1 MPGRHINH
9 QQVSLFMT
17 LRITHTQQTA
27 AAKAGISV
35 ASARRI
41 EKTPRPACAGHEPRD
56 YRTRADPLADIWDQE
71 VVPML
76 EASSKLRPVTIY
88 HELCRRFPDK
98 IDHAVR
104 RTIERRI
111 RDWRAI
117 NGAERPVI
125 FPQVQVPGRMGL
137 SDFTDANGLGVMI
150 AGVPLAHRL
159 YHFAMAYSGFEH
171 AEVVLGGESY
181 VALASGLAIALAT
194 LGGVPL
200 EHRSDSLSAAFRNL
214 AVPDAEDITRRYAA
228 LIAHYGM
235 VATRNNRGVAHEN
248 GAIESRN
255 GHVKVRLEQ
264 ALELRGHADFA
275 TLDDYRAFVAGVVG
289 DHNRRH
295 SKMIELERPLLK
307 PLPPTPPVVWE
318 EATVRVTSA
327 SGFSFRQAFYTVPS
341 RLIGHR
347 LHLRIHD
354 DRIDAYLGGSYL
366 FTMPRGRRPAKGS
379 GRTTTHV
386 VDYHH
391 VIGSLRAKPGALA
404 NLSYRD
410 ALWPRPAYRCAWE
423 ALSAARPVREAS
435 HTMIALLALAHDQG
449 VEADLAAA
457 ITIILENGEL
467 PDAALLRAQFTPAAS
482 PVPTV
487 LVLTPS
493 PAVYDDLLD
502 NTQHM
507 EMAA

>member
-194 LGGVPL
+194 LGVTCTPELVPFL
-200 EHRSDSLSAAFRNL
+200 GRVRFSRRRTNETEQVFRRADHRDREGARSRHGDS
-214 AVPDAEDITRRYAA
+214 
-228 LIAHYGM
+228 
-235 VATRNNRGVAHEN
+235 RG
-248 GAIESRN
+248 
-255 GHVKVRLEQ
+255 
-264 ALELRGHADFA
+264 
-275 TLDDYRAFVAGVVG
+275 
-289 DHNRRH
+289 
-295 SKMIELERPLLK
+295 
-307 PLPPTPPVVWE
+307 LP
-318 EATVRVTSA
+318 
-327 SGFSFRQAFYTVPS
+327 
-341 RLIGHR
+341 
-347 LHLRIHD
+347 
-354 DRIDAYLGGSYL
+354 
-366 FTMPRGRRPAKGS
+366 
-379 GRTTTHV
+379 
-386 VDYHH
+386 
-391 VIGSLRAKPGALA
+391 
-404 NLSYRD
+404 
-410 ALWPRPAYRCAWE
+410 
-423 ALSAARPVREAS
+423 AARR
-435 HTMIALLALAHDQG
+435 
-449 VEADLAAA
+449 
-457 ITIILENGEL
+457 
-467 PDAALLRAQFTPAAS
+467 
-482 PVPTV
+482 
-487 LVLTPS
+487 
-493 PAVYDDLLD
+493 
-502 NTQHM
+502 
-507 EMAA
+507 